1 MNRTFKEVPTFTSK
15 WQSLGLTDDDLRI
28 LENILL
34 KNPKIGDAITGTGG
48 LSVCQKR
55 KDGFDTKRETNSQ
68 KTGNCLKGGITMGF
82 YEDMQQSLLEAIE
95 MDNGNIPLTE
105 KDNMPAI
112 TLIAN
117 VDEPNKE

>member
-1 MNRTFKEVPTFTSK
+1 
-15 WQSLGLTDDDLRI
+15 
-28 LENILL
+28 
-34 KNPKIGDAITGTGG
+34 
-48 LSVCQKR
+48 
-55 KDGFDTKRETNSQ
+55 
-68 KTGNCLKGGITMGF
+68 MGF